1 MRLVIYLR
9 VSSDSMWKTF
19 LHVFQIYVP
28 RLIDGVR
35 NTRVINSAVYLR
47 EIFRQDFVIGNALY
61 AGVARAQ
68 YLDQ

>member
-1 MRLVIYLR
+1 
-9 VSSDSMWKTF
+9 MWKTF

-35 NTRVINSAVYLR
+35 STRIIKFNGVFHAKSSV
-47 EIFRQDFVIGNALY
+47 EDFVIGSVLY